1 MPVYLALLRG
11 INVSGK
17 NIIKMEDLRK
27 RMEAAGYLNV
37 KTFIQSGNIIFSSD
51 ERDQSKISKFIE
63 EFLKQGYGYDV
74 TVFVLTKEELE
85 KAIDNNPYTNE
96 RVEEE
101 PGFKKLYVT
110 FMSKAPASENFE
122 KLKQAPIGGDEIAF
136 NGPIL
141 YFKLFSKASDSKL
154 SNSLIE
160 SKLKLRAT
168 TRNWNTTL
176 KLLQMMG
183 SEIV

>member
-27 RMEAAGYLNV
+27 RMEAAGYAAV
-37 KTFIQSGNIIFSSD
+37 KTFIQSGNITFIAN
-51 ERDQSKISKFIE
+51 EKSKLIAGKE
-63 EFLKQGYGYDV
+63 LELFLKQEYGYDI
-74 TVFVLTKEELE
+74 TVFVITQKDLE
-85 KAIDNNPYTNE
+85 NAIDNNPFVE
-96 RVEEE
+96 GRVEEE
-101 PGFKKLYVT
+101 SGYKKIYIT
-110 FMSKAPASENFE
+110 FLSGEPTAENME
-122 KLKQAPIGGDEIAF
+122 KLRQAPIGQDEIAIT
-136 NGPIL
+136 GSVL
-141 YFKLFSKASDSKL
+141 YFRLFSKASDSKL

-176 KLLQMMG
+176 KLLGMME
-183 SEIV
+183 SYK

>member
-11 INVSGK
+11 INVSGQK
-17 NIIKMEDLRK
+17 IIKMEDLRK
-27 RMEAAGYLNV
+27 RMDAAGYKNV
-37 KTFIQSGNIIFSSD
+37 KTYIQSGNVVFESA
-51 ERDQSKISKFIE
+51 EKSKSVLAKAFE
-63 EFLKQGYGYDV
+63 SFLMKEYGYEV
-74 TVFVLTKEELE
+74 TVFILDAEDVER
-85 KAIDNNPYTNE
+85 AIDNNPFVKG

-110 FMSKAPASENFE
+110 FLSGEPSAEAIE
-122 KLKQAPIGGDEIAF
+122 KLRKAPIGEDEIEII
-136 NGPIL
+136 GDIL
-141 YFKLFSKASDSKL
+141 YFKLFSKASESRL

-176 KLLQMMG
+176 KLLSMMKG
-183 SEIV
+183 

>member
-27 RMEAAGYLNV
+27 RMEAAGYAAV
-37 KTFIQSGNIIFSSD
+37 KTFIQSGNILFTSG
-51 ERDQSKISKFIE
+51 ERSAGPQGKHME
-63 EFLKQGYGYDV
+63 ALLKQEYGYDV
-74 TVFVLTKEELE
+74 TVFIITKNEL
-85 KAIDNNPYTNE
+85 KSAIDNNPYVE
-96 RVEEE
+96 GRVEEAT
-101 PGFKKLYVT
+101 GFKKLYVT
-110 FMSKAPASENFE
+110 FLSGEPLIEDIE
-122 KLKQAPIGGDEIAF
+122 KLKQVPIGQDEIAVVG
-136 NGPIL
+136 NVL

-154 SNSLIE
+154 SNNLIE

-176 KLLQMMG
+176 KLLNMMEG
-183 SEIV
+183 YQ